1 MDPRQFV
8 RASNIQVQ
16 REREP
21 GPITTGQVRPLSSGF
36 NELRIGTFQPGIYN
50 VLVNDKF
57 TKNERN
63 GLLNQLL

>member
-36 NELRIGTFQPGIYN
+36 NELRIGTFQPGIQCSS
-50 VLVNDKF
+50 K
-57 TKNERN
+57 
-63 GLLNQLL
+63 